1 MTVFPIRPPVIPSS
15 RRLFRRGVRL
25 LACALVLG
33 LGGSAASAAP
43 KRVLAFGDSLTAGY
57 GLPAE
62 ESLPARLEKR
72 LKADGYDAKVIN
84 AGVSGDTTRMGLDRV
99 DYTLS
104 GGPVD
109 VVFLELGANDM
120 LVGLS
125 PRDARANLSR
135 MIETFQS
142 KGAIVVL
149 AGMAASNNWG
159 QTYRE
164 EFDSIFPDLATKYG
178 VTMVPFF
185 MEGIWGDPKLLLVDG
200 LHPNPAGVTRI
211 VDKIAPYVEKALAA
225 AGPGNRSRAP

>member
-1 MTVFPIRPPVIPSS
+1 MS
-15 RRLFRRGVRL
+15 RSPHGNVASKPRLFGPGLRV
-25 LACALVLG
+25 AVCALALG
-33 LGGSAASAAP
+33 LGGGSATAAP

-62 ESLPARLEKR
+62 EALPARLEKR
-72 LKADGYDAKVIN
+72 LRADGHDAKVIN
-84 AGVSGDTTRMGLDRV
+84 AGVSGDTTRMGLERL
-99 DYTLS
+99 DYALA

-125 PRDARANLSR
+125 PKDARANLSK

-164 EFDSIFPDLATKYG
+164 EFDSIYPDLATKYG

-185 MEGIWGDPKLLLVDG
+185 MEGVWSDPKLLLVDG
-200 LHPNPAGVTRI
+200 LHPNPTGVTRI
-211 VDKIAPYVEKALAA
+211 VEKIAPYVEKALAA
-225 AGPGNRSRAP
+225 AGPGTHSRTP

>member
-1 MTVFPIRPPVIPSS
+1 MSRPPHEKFARTP
-15 RRLFRRGVRL
+15 RLFRGGL
-25 LACALVLG
+25 TLAVCALALG
-33 LGGSAASAAP
+33 LGGGAASAAT
-43 KRVLAFGDSLTAGY
+43 KRLLAFGDSLTAGY
-57 GLPAE
+57 GLPGD

-72 LKADGYDAKVIN
+72 LKADGYDVKVIN
-84 AGVSGDTTRMGLDRV
+84 AGVSGDTTRMGLDRL

-125 PRDARANLSR
+125 PKDARANLSR

-142 KGAIVVL
+142 KGAIVLL

-164 EFDSIFPDLATKYG
+164 EFDSIYPDLATKYG

-185 MEGIWGDPKLLLVDG
+185 MEGVWGDPKLLLADG
-200 LHPNPAGVTRI
+200 LHPNPAGVAKI
-211 VDKIAPYVEKALAA
+211 VDKIAPYVEKALAT
-225 AGPGNRSRAP
+225 AGPGTQSRKP